1 MRLVATGPLGGH
13 AVIPFVDLKMS
24 EQKELPYLESLVG
37 HRQFLTVYRDKLL
50 CDVISFFQCSLK
62 DDCLN
67 AIIPHNA
74 KIICSHGLSLV

>member
-1 MRLVATGPLGGH
+1 MRLVATGPLGVH
-13 AVIPFVDLKMS
+13 AVIPFGDLKIS
-24 EQKELPYLESLVG
+24 EQKKLRYLESLVG
-37 HRQFLTVYRDKLL
+37 HRQLLIVCRDKLL
-50 CDVISFFQCSLK
+50 CYVISFFQCSLK

>member
-13 AVIPFVDLKMS
+13 AVIPFVDLKIS
-24 EQKELPYLESLVG
+24 EHELPYLESLVG
-37 HRQFLTVYRDKLL
+37 YRQLLTVYRDKLL

-62 DDCLN
+62 YDCLN

>member
-1 MRLVATGPLGGH
+1 MRLVATGPLGVH
-13 AVIPFVDLKMS
+13 AVIPFGDLKIS
-24 EQKELPYLESLVG
+24 EQKKLRYLESLVG
-37 HRQFLTVYRDKLL
+37 HRQLLIVYRDKLL

>member
-37 HRQFLTVYRDKLL
+37 HRQLLTVYRDKLL
-50 CDVISFFQCSLK
+50 CDVISFFQCSLMMLPEVLYFK
-62 DDCLN
+62 LFLER
-67 AIIPHNA
+67 
-74 KIICSHGLSLV
+74 HGLWVSI

>member
-1 MRLVATGPLGGH
+1 MRLVTTGPLGGH
-13 AVIPFVDLKMS
+13 AVNSFVDLKIS
-24 EQKELPYLESLVG
+24 EQKELRYLEPIVG
-37 HRQFLTVYRDKLL
+37 HRQLLIVYRNKLL

-62 DDCLN
+62 YDCLN

>member
-1 MRLVATGPLGGH
+1 MRLVTTGPLGGH
-13 AVIPFVDLKMS
+13 AVIPFVDLKIS

-37 HRQFLTVYRDKLL
+37 HRQLLTVYRDKLL

-62 DDCLN
+62 YDCLN

>member
-13 AVIPFVDLKMS
+13 AVIPFGDLKIS
-24 EQKELPYLESLVG
+24 EQKKLRYLESLVG
-37 HRQFLTVYRDKLL
+37 HRQLLIVCRDKLL
-50 CDVISFFQCSLK
+50 CYVISFFQCSLK

-74 KIICSHGLSLV
+74 EINMLARP